1 MCQIYDKTSRQ
12 ALFNWNLILVK
23 ASYAAAKF
31 EKHHYGVFLL
41 LRRAYYFLSAG
52 RIIPPSTKINSAQQ
66 HSELLIRSICFST
79 SYEP

>member
-52 RIIPPSTKINSAQQ
+52 
-66 HSELLIRSICFST
+66 
-79 SYEP
+79 